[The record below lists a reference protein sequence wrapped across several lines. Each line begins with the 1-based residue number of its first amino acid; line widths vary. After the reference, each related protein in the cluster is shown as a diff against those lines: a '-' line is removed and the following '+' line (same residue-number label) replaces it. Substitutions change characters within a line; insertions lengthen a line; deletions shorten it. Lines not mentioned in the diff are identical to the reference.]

1 MSDAERDT
9 SSAEGNAERDGTVP
23 ARNPAATGAGHALDQ
38 HGVHTDPA
46 ALQELTDAA
55 DAEPTA
61 GVGADGAVAG
71 YRAGRTLRLGVELRR
86 QLRRR
91 RTQLVLAFVA
101 LLPVI
106 LVAAFEIGE
115 ASPNRRSGGF
125 IDLATASAPNFVVVA
140 LFVSGSFLLPMI
152 VALYFGDTIAS
163 ESSWSSLK
171 YLLAIP
177 VPRHRLLRQ
186 KAMASALLSALTIV
200 VLPVSALVVGT
211 IWYGTGEAISP
222 TGDSIAFSDS
232 VLALGLATLYL
243 IVHLA
248 WVAGLAMVLSVS
260 TDAPLGAV
268 GGAVLVSILS
278 QILDQITALGDLRD
292 FLPTHF
298 SFAWMDLIA
307 TDVEWTRMAS
317 GALSATLFGTVFFLL
332 AARRFATKDVTS

>member
-1 MSDAERDT
+1 MSR
-9 SSAEGNAERDGTVP
+9 
-23 ARNPAATGAGHALDQ
+23 TGKTRGPGGHVAGHGSGNGSGSGSGAARVGTAD

-46 ALQELTDAA
+46 ALEELTAA
-55 DAEPTA
+55 GSETSGLGP
-61 GVGADGAVAG
+61 DGAVAG
-71 YRAGRTLRLGVELRR
+71 YRASRTLRLGVELRR

-91 RTQLVLAFVA
+91 RTQLVIGFVA
-101 LLPVI
+101 LLPFI
-106 LVAAFEIGE
+106 LVAAFEIGD

-186 KAMASALLSALTIV
+186 KAITSALLSALTIV
-200 VLPVSALVVGT
+200 VLPLVSLVAGVL
-211 IWYGTGEAISP
+211 WYGSGEAISP
-222 TGDSIAFSDS
+222 TGDSIPFGQS
-232 VLALGLATLYL
+232 VLAILLATVYL
-243 IVHLA
+243 IIQLA
-248 WVAGLAMVLSVS
+248 WVAGLALLLSVS

-268 GGAVLVSILS
+268 GGAVVVAILS

-307 TDVEWTRMAS
+307 TDVDWTDMAS
-317 GALSATLFGTVFFLL
+317 GALSATLYATVFGLL
-332 AARRFATKDVTS
+332 AARRFATKDITS